1 MTLDGIDRRIPR
13 ALQRN
18 GLLRNAEVAEEAG
31 LPPPQLGQVYLLL
44 EEAGVIERYVAV
56 LNAAKVGMGLAVFM
70 RLAKGASNTC
80 RKSSSAA

>member
-1 MTLDGIDRRIPR
+1 MESTGAFPGLCNATAACGMPR
-13 ALQRN
+13 SPKKP
-18 GLLRNAEVAEEAG
+18 VCH
-31 LPPPQLGQVYLLL
+31 LPQPGQMYLL

-70 RLAKGASNTC
+70 RLAKGASNNC